1 LGSDL
6 YLAASGASARLR
18 DLDVVANNLANADS
32 TGFKR
37 DAAIFEASL
46 AAALRDPEGHP
57 LPGPD
62 ATAFVDA
69 SLVATDFAPGPVST
83 TGAPLDVAIR
93 GPGFF
98 EVETPEGPRY
108 TRAGSFVVNAA
119 RQLSTPDAHPV
130 LGEGGP
136 IGLSSRPAEIRAS
149 GEVVDDQGAVLGRLR
164 VVDFDSPQG
173 LEKAGDGLFRAPDG
187 LSPIPRPDAVLLPR
201 SLERSNVVP
210 VKELTTLLLLQRA
223 FEMNMQVI
231 ATDDQMTQQ
240 LLQEVQ
246 Q

>member
-1 LGSDL
+1 MGSDL
-6 YLAASGASARLR
+6 YLAASGAAARLR
-18 DLDVVANNLANADS
+18 DLDVVANNLANADT

-37 DAAIFEASL
+37 DSAVFEASL
-46 AAALRDPEGHP
+46 AAALRDPQGHP

-69 SLVATDFAPGPVST
+69 SLVATDFSRGPVST
-83 TGAPLDVAIR
+83 TGAPLDVAIQ

-98 EVETPEGPRY
+98 EVDTPDGPRY
-108 TRAGSFVVNAA
+108 TRAGSFAVNAA
-119 RQLSTPDAHPV
+119 RQLSTPDGNPV

-136 IGLSSRPAEIRAS
+136 IGLGSRSVEIRAT
-149 GEVVDDQGAVLGRLR
+149 GEVVDDQGSVVGRLQ
-164 VVDFDSPQG
+164 VVDFDPVDG
-173 LEKAGDGLFRAPDG
+173 LEKVGNSLYRAPDG
-187 LSPIPRPDAVLLPR
+187 VFPAPRPDAVLLPR

-223 FEMNMQVI
+223 YDMNMQVI

>member
-6 YLAASGASARLR
+6 YLAASGAAARLR

-37 DAAIFEASL
+37 DSAVFEASL

-69 SLVATDFAPGPVST
+69 ALVATDFAAGPVSA
-83 TGAPLDVAIR
+83 TGSPLDVAIR

-98 EVETPEGPRY
+98 EVDTPEGPRY
-108 TRAGSFVVNAA
+108 TRAGSFVVNGA
-119 RQLSTPDAHPV
+119 QELSTPDSHPV
-130 LGEGGP
+130 IGEGGP
-136 IGLSSRPAEIRAS
+136 IGLGSRPVEIRAT
-149 GEVVDDQGAVLGRLR
+149 GEVVDDQGSVLGRLR
-164 VVDFDSPQG
+164 VVDFDPPAG
-173 LEKAGDGLFRAPDG
+173 LEKVGGGLFRAPES
-187 LSPIPRPDAVLLPR
+187 LAPIPRPDAVLFPR

>member
-1 LGSDL
+1 MGSDL
-6 YLAASGASARLR
+6 YLAASGAAARLR
-18 DLDVVANNLANADS
+18 DLDLVANNLANADT

-37 DAAIFEASL
+37 DATIFEASL
-46 AAALRDPEGHP
+46 SAALRDPEGHP

-69 SLVATDFAPGPVST
+69 SLIATDFGPGSVT
-83 TGAPLDVAIR
+83 RTGAPLDVAIQ

-98 EVETPEGPRY
+98 QVDTPEGPRY
-108 TRAGSFVVNAA
+108 TRAGSFAVSSE
-119 RQLSTPDAHPV
+119 RQLATQAGHPV
-130 LGEGGP
+130 LGSGGP
-136 IGLSSRPAEIRAS
+136 IDLGARPVEIRAT
-149 GEVVDDQGAVLGRLR
+149 GEVVDDQGLVVGRLE
-164 VVDFDSPQG
+164 VVDFDPPDG
-173 LEKAGDGLFRAPDG
+173 LEKAGDGLFRAPEG
-187 LSPIPRPDAVLLPR
+187 VFPIPRPEALLLPR
-201 SLERSNVVP
+201 SVEGSNVVP

-223 FEMNMQVI
+223 YEMNMQVI